1 MLIKSIYNRT
11 WAILIARLILG
22 LIFFIAG
29 VWKVFTLGSL
39 EHARRMF
46 VELIAGGLLIAG
58 LLDQNRATVTWRCI
72 GSRNVW
78 SPARGTAVPV
88 SYTRDTQDFTPSFSP
103 VHACIRRQNIP
114 GLLSF
119 PKKTTA

>member
-58 LLDQNRATVTWRCI
+58 LLTRTALLSLGAVLVLVT
-72 GSRNVW
+72 
-78 SPARGTAVPV
+78 V
-88 SYTRDTQDFTPSFSP
+88 SYTHLRAHET
-103 VHACIRRQNIP
+103 
-114 GLLSF
+114 
-119 PKKTTA
+119 